1 LTREG
6 EEEERMITTGSSTS
20 IGLEKTRRRI
30 ARWRE
35 RRPYRGA
42 AMPAALWAAAI
53 AAARHHGLYTTART
67 LHVDY
72 GSLKKRLDAAGA
84 GRVSSPAFI
93 ELPAARPPGLGPCVI
108 ALEGRR
114 GGRMRIEVAGVT
126 VADLVTL
133 TQVAW
138 GRDG

>member
-1 LTREG
+1 
-6 EEEERMITTGSSTS
+6 MITTGRSTS
-20 IGLEKTRRRI
+20 VGLEKTQHRI
-30 ARWRE
+30 ARWRAT
-35 RRPYRGA
+35 RPYRGA
-42 AMPAALWAAAI
+42 AMPAALWAAAV
-53 AAARHHGLYTTART
+53 ALARQHGLHTTARW

-72 GSLKKRLDAAGA
+72 GSLKKRRDAAGT

-108 ALEGRR
+108 VLEGR
-114 GGRMRIEVAGVT
+114 GGRRLRIEVAGVT

>member
-1 LTREG
+1 
-6 EEEERMITTGSSTS
+6 MIATGRLTS

-35 RRPYRGA
+35 TRPYRGA

-53 AAARHHGLYTTART
+53 ALARQHGLYPTART
-67 LHVDY
+67 LRVDY

-84 GRVSSPAFI
+84 GRVSSPAFV
-93 ELPAARPPGLGPCVI
+93 ELPAARPTGLGPCVI
-108 ALEGRR
+108 DLEAPRGR
-114 GGRMRIEVAGVT
+114 RMRIEVTGVT

-138 GRDG
+138 SGDR

>member
-1 LTREG
+1 
-6 EEEERMITTGSSTS
+6 MIATGRSTS
-20 IGLEKTRRRI
+20 IGLEETRRRI

-42 AMPAALWAAAI
+42 PMPAALWAAAV
-53 AAARHHGLYTTART
+53 ALARQHGLYPTART

-84 GRVSSPAFI
+84 GRVPSPAFI
-93 ELPAARPPGLGPCVI
+93 ELPAARPTGLGPCVI
-108 ALEGRR
+108 DLEGRR
-114 GGRMRIEVAGVT
+114 GRRLRIEGAGVT

-138 GRDG
+138 GRDR

>member
-1 LTREG
+1 
-6 EEEERMITTGSSTS
+6 MIATGSSTS
-20 IGLEKTRRRI
+20 GGLEKTRRRI

-42 AMPAALWAAAI
+42 AMPAGLWAAAI
-53 AAARHHGLYTTART
+53 ALARHHGLYTTARS

-72 GSLKKRLDAAGA
+72 GSLKKRLVAAGA
-84 GRVSSPAFI
+84 GRVPSPTFI
-93 ELPAARPPGLGPCVI
+93 ELPARPTGLGPCVI
-108 ALEGRR
+108 DLHGVRGR
-114 GGRMRIEVAGVT
+114 RMRIEVAGVT

-133 TQVAW
+133 TQGAW